1 MAASIELYVYV
12 LIPKQSFA
20 FNLNARET
28 YERLRDAP
36 SDTAVHERLLVWL
49 AECTDVNEAGIAIL
63 SRIYLAAT
71 ICLMLQLASWAIAFL
86 GTVY

>member
-1 MAASIELYVYV
+1 MLVAY
-12 LIPKQSFA
+12 K
-20 FNLNARET
+20 
-28 YERLRDAP
+28 RLRDAP